1 MREGEAKAVYPAWL
15 RWLILHRFCQ
25 FVNGHLEH
33 LLLTN
38 VLNARYTF
46 LAYSVVIVLVSFA
59 TGG

>member
-1 MREGEAKAVYPAWL
+1 MCRLQKSYS
-15 RWLILHRFCQ
+15 HQ
-25 FVNGHLEH
+25 FEH

-59 TGG
+59 TGN